1 MQRNNL
7 VAVLAV
13 FVVEFSYG
21 LTVPFMEL
29 SVGKFECNNE
39 RSENKQR
46 ASKRAIQ
53 RVAAQPIKGPGGEL
67 RTDIMVQLPL
77 WGITNRIVILSII
90 LEHKSY
96 KDRDA
101 VLQAMEYYV
110 AECKAR
116 SKRRTRRPGEPYE
129 LIIPVILLCCEDK
142 DYEPPQDYLS
152 WEFGSEEI
160 PPELAALADDL
171 PVMRCKVF
179 NLRKP
184 PLSELWTKAGSSA
197 IIIYVM
203 AELWGMDEDKI
214 ALIIEKIEGLERGEG
229 QFLGNMLMDYCDA
242 ADRGVKRQDF
252 DRVDRKRWPH
262 KREEERFV
270 PTMYFGL
277 ERAERRGLQK
287 GIEQGE
293 QLGLQKGEQ
302 LGLQKGEQLGLQKG
316 VEQKQ
321 MEAAQLMLSDGV
333 PEAQVCKFLK
343 LTKKELTAIKRK
355 LKN

>member
-1 MQRNNL
+1 MVFKQKKYLIGLLRL
-7 VAVLAV
+7 VFSEAAFAM
-13 FVVEFSYG
+13 FVVDK
-21 LTVPFMEL
+21 LVIRD
-29 SVGKFECNNE
+29 SVL
-39 RSENKQR
+39 
-46 ASKRAIQ
+46 
-53 RVAAQPIKGPGGEL
+53 IKGPGGEL

-116 SKRRTRRPGEPYE
+116 SKRRTRQPGEPYE

-242 ADRGVKRQDF
+242 ADRGVRRQDF

-287 GIEQGE
+287 GE
-293 QLGLQKGEQ
+293 QLGLQKGIEQGIEKGIEKGEQ
-302 LGLQKGEQLGLQKG
+302 LGLRKGEQLGLRKGEQLGLQKG

-321 MEAAQLMLSDGV
+321 MEAAQLMLSDGM
-333 PEAQVCKFLK
+333 PEDQVCKFLK